1 MCSWRTCDVR
11 VREWSSTSVGST
23 VRDLRVAE
31 ILSAIDGEQLTLPAR
46 LCVECLSALP
56 VSGVGVAL
64 MTADG
69 PSGVVLAATDERARQ
84 LEELQFALGEGPCVE
99 ASGSGRPVLESD
111 LVEAGPARWP
121 RFGAAVLD
129 AGVHAI
135 FAFPLRVGAIHV
147 GVLDLY
153 RDTPGQLTDLH
164 LADALAFADA
174 ATVVVLHLQDYDE
187 HDGAHAPLAEP
198 IDNRAEVHQATGM
211 ITIQLGVTL
220 AAALLRLRA
229 YAYATGRPM
238 SAVAADVVNRRL
250 RFDEGESGDTTRR
263 ERL

>member
-1 MCSWRTCDVR
+1 MRGVR
-11 VREWSSTSVGST
+11 VV
-23 VRDLRVAE
+23 E
-31 ILSAIDGEQLTLPAR
+31 ILSAIERRGGEQVTLPAR
-46 LCVECLSALP
+46 LCDEGLSALP
-56 VSGVGVAL
+56 VSGVGIAL
-64 MTADG
+64 MTVDG

-99 ASGSGRPVLESD
+99 ASGSGRPILASD
-111 LVEAGPARWP
+111 LVAAGTARWP

-129 AGVHAI
+129 AGVRAI

-153 RDTPGQLTDLH
+153 RDTPGQLTALQFDE
-164 LADALAFADA
+164 ALAFAEA

-187 HDGAHAPLAEP
+187 HDGTHAPLAEP

-211 ITIQLGVTL
+211 ITIQLGISL
-220 AAALLRLRA
+220 AEALLRLRA
-229 YAYATGRPM
+229 YAYATERTV

-250 RFDEGESGDTTRR
+250 SFGDSGSGGTTRQ
-263 ERL
+263 ERP